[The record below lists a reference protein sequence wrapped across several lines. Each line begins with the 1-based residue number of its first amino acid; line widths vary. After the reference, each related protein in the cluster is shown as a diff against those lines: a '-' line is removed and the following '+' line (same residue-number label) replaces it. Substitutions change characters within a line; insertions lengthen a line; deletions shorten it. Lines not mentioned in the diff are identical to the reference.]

1 MRGKHLHDSVKNN
14 IKHNS
19 NQPAWSPDGKKI
31 AFTTN
36 NGNNTIYNDSICTMN
51 ADGTDQV
58 VLTHDSGDDGS
69 PEWSPNGKQIVF
81 SSVRD
86 WNGTGLPAYEIYIIQ
101 AIGSNQV
108 RLTNDD
114 AQDFGPHWKP

>member
-1 MRGKHLHDSVKNN
+1 
-14 IKHNS
+14 
-19 NQPAWSPDGKKI
+19 
-31 AFTTN
+31 
-36 NGNNTIYNDSICTMN
+36 MN

-69 PEWSPNGKQIVF
+69 PEWSPDGKQIVF
-81 SSVRD
+81 SSNRD
-86 WNGTGLPAYEIYIIQ
+86 WNGTGLPAYEIYIMQ
-101 AIGSNQV
+101 ANGNNQT